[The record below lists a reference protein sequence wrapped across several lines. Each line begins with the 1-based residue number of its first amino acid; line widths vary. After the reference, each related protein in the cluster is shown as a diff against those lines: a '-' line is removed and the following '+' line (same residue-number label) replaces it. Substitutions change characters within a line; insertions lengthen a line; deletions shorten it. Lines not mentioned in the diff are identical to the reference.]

1 MRAAGVLKRNMA
13 AETDVKT
20 MQGYAPRHLLKAR
33 EGQGTSRSCRRMA
46 LDAGKAFQTSGFRT
60 VRRQICTER
69 IVCGNLSQR

>member
-1 MRAAGVLKRNMA
+1 MLKRNMT

-20 MQGYAPRHLLKAR
+20 MQGNAPRHLLKAR
-33 EGQGTSRSCRRMA
+33 EGQRTSRSCRRMA
-46 LDAGKAFQTSGFRT
+46 GRKEGAGRAFQTSGFRT